1 MTVTM
6 KSEYLTAV
14 LGLVLAT
21 AVHADQS
28 YFHREE
34 SNTEVTLN
42 YRWLD
47 AFGSERNLTFAL
59 DKEKMSSQH
68 KLNKSFKPEIAQRYV
83 YIQLQKA
90 AQKVNPREARIHFRR
105 LNTEIQIQVKSQNDK
120 VADKWMR
127 EMQIVQEQALTD
139 YLKQNYYDRYI
150 GPYGEQGVKPDH
162 IRFVDD
168 SVHTVLPAAQAIYE
182 QINEDSTSRTYVNLL
197 LSWVQSIPYDTLE
210 DRLTSYGSGF
220 SSPAEV
226 LTSNRGDC
234 DSKAVLTAALLRS
247 LLPKLHMIIIYL
259 PNHALLGANLP
270 FYGESE
276 VSVNEG
282 GIDYVLLEPTGPAI
296 MKIGELGEETERYIN
311 NGMYTYEVIPNRDL
325 VNLARN

>member
-1 MTVTM
+1 MNF
-6 KSEYLTAV
+6 KYLIAV
-14 LGLVLAT
+14 SGLLLAT
-21 AVHADQS
+21 AVSANQS

-34 SNTEVTLN
+34 SDQAVTLK

-47 AFGSERNLTFAL
+47 AFGAERNLSFSL

-68 KLNKSFKPEIAQRYV
+68 KLNKSYKPEIAQRYV

-90 AQKVNPREARIHFRR
+90 AQKVNPREARISFRR
-105 LNTEIQIQVKSQNDK
+105 LNSEIQIQVKSQNDK
-120 VADKWMR
+120 VTDKWMR
-127 EMQIVQEQALTD
+127 EMQIVQEQALTE
-139 YLKQNYYDRYI
+139 YLQQNYYGRYT
-150 GPYGEQGVKPDH
+150 GPYGETGVKPDH

-197 LSWVQSIPYDTLE
+197 LSWVQSIPYDALQ
-210 DRLTSYGSGF
+210 DRLTSHGSGF
-220 SSPAEV
+220 MSPAEV
-226 LTSNRGDC
+226 LTSNKGDC

-247 LLPKLHMIIIYL
+247 LLPKLQMIIIYL

-276 VSVNEG
+276 LSVNEG

-311 NGMYTYEVIPNRDL
+311 NGMYTHEVIPNNDMAN
-325 VNLARN
+325 VARN